1 MLEGLDR
8 ASIAARLKHE
18 NVLQPIFQ

>member
-1 MLEGLDR
+1 MLECLDR